1 MRENLDAERGA
12 ARCNG
17 ALARRV
23 VVWALALTVAFV
35 SGIVLGLAGAA
46 DELAFGAQMAADGNW
61 REARFRWENARRT
74 DPENPRVLNNLAVA
88 AEALGEPDAA
98 LELYADASTASG
110 GDERIEYN
118 LQRFR
123 RFWRHTVEEMPELAD
138 DGDGK
143 LKGKVERVE
152 VRLPV
157 PPRLDTSAAKTLL
170 VTSFL
175 ADENVLIDTGSE
187 LVRFLRSEFRRRTEL
202 DVLGITPPPAIP
214 EQSVE
219 DLLANAGFWKH
230 LGREYE
236 ADLIVSGAVA
246 YDRRDAS
253 GFQDVDRVSPVTGQR
268 VRRTEFVEQEEFTF
282 ELDLFFIDGATGQL
296 LLRDRLRRSA
306 IFRGQQNDPITAF
319 FELGEG
325 IADDVLAVVAPRP
338 RSDVRIVFRR

>member
-1 MRENLDAERGA
+1 MT
-12 ARCNG
+12 
-17 ALARRV
+17 ALRRV
-23 VVWALALTVAFV
+23 GAWSLCLALALGPA
-35 SGIVLGLAGAA
+35 LGGPPA
-46 DELAFGAQMAADGNW
+46 DNLAFGAEMAADGNW
-61 REARFRWENARRT
+61 REARFRWESAQHEQP
-74 DPENPRVLNNLAVA
+74 DNPRVLNNLGVA

-98 LELYADASTASG
+98 LDFYLRATEASD
-110 GDERIEYN
+110 GDERIEFN

-123 RFWRHTVEEMPELAD
+123 RFWRHAVEEIPELAD
-138 DGDGK
+138 DGTGK
-143 LKGKVERVE
+143 LKGKVERVA
-152 VRLPV
+152 VSIPV
-157 PPRLDTSAAKTLL
+157 PPRLDPAKYETLL

-175 ADENVLIDTGSE
+175 ADENVLIDTDSE
-187 LVRFLRSEFRRRTEL
+187 LVRFLRGEFRRRTDLE
-202 DVLGITPPPAIP
+202 VLGINPAPAIP

-230 LGREYE
+230 LGREYG

-253 GFQDVDRVSPVTGQR
+253 GFQNVDRVSPVTGQR
-268 VRRTEFVEQEEFTF
+268 VRRTEFVEQEDFTF
-282 ELDLFFIDGATGQL
+282 ELDVFFIDGATGEL

-325 IADDVLAVVAPRP
+325 ISDDVLGVVAPRP